1 MCIIN
6 PWYFY
11 LSNLSDNFQTLSI
24 CVFIIAII
32 AMISF
37 IIGWVCTAIED
48 GSFERGNN
56 ETAITKFLKRMAKI
70 STVAT
75 IVSAILMTV
84 LPSEDTI
91 NKMVI
96 SSFVTK
102 ENITEAK
109 TGAKELVDYIVEK
122 AIELKNTEQ
131 KNTEQK

>member
-1 MCIIN
+1 MCIVN

-24 CVFIIAII
+24 CVFVIAIT
-32 AMISF
+32 AMIAF
-37 IIGWVCTAIED
+37 IVAWICAATED
-48 GSFERGNN
+48 GSFESGNN
-56 ETAITKFLKRMAKI
+56 ETANTKFFKRMAKI
-70 STVAT
+70 STVVT
-75 IVSAILMTV
+75 IISAILMTV

-102 ENITEAK
+102 ENITETK

-122 AIELKNTEQ
+122 AAELKNAESNNKQ
-131 KNTEQK
+131 E

>member
-37 IIGWVCTAIED
+37 IIGWVCVAIED

-56 ETAITKFLKRMAKI
+56 ELPLTKFLKRMAKI

-122 AIELKNTEQ
+122 AAELKNAESNNKQ
-131 KNTEQK
+131 E

>member
-1 MCIIN
+1 MYIVN

-24 CVFIIAII
+24 CVFIVAII

-37 IIGWVCTAIED
+37 VVGWVCVAIED

-56 ETAITKFLKRMAKI
+56 ETVIAKFLKRMAKI

-109 TGAKELVDYIVEK
+109 TSAKELVDYIVEK
-122 AIELKNTEQ
+122 ATELKNAETNNKQE
-131 KNTEQK
+131 

>member
-11 LSNLSDNFQTLSI
+11 LSNLSGNFWTLSV
-24 CVFIIAII
+24 CTFIIALIG
-32 AMISF
+32 MVSF
-37 IIGWVCTAIED
+37 VIGWICNAIED
-48 GSFERGNN
+48 GSFEHGNN
-56 ETAITKFLKRMAKI
+56 EFPLTKFLKKMAKI

-102 ENITEAK
+102 ENITETK
-109 TGAKELVDYIVEK
+109 IGAKELVDYIVEK
-122 AIELKNTEQ
+122 ATELKNAESNNKQ
-131 KNTEQK
+131 E

>member
-1 MCIIN
+1 MCIVN

-24 CVFIIAII
+24 CVFVIAIA

-37 IIGWVCTAIED
+37 IVVWVCAAMND
-48 GSFERGNN
+48 GSFEHGNN
-56 ETAITKFLKRMAKI
+56 EAANTKFFKRMAKI

-75 IVSAILMTV
+75 IISAILMTV

-122 AIELKNTEQ
+122 AAELKNAESNNKQ
-131 KNTEQK
+131 E

>member
-1 MCIIN
+1 MYIVN

-11 LSNLSDNFQTLSI
+11 LSNLSDNFRTLSI

-37 IIGWVCTAIED
+37 IIGWICVAIED
-48 GSFERGNN
+48 GSFECGNN
-56 ETAITKFLKRMAKI
+56 ELPLTKFLKRMAKI

-122 AIELKNTEQ
+122 ATELKNAESNNKQ
-131 KNTEQK
+131 E

>member
-1 MCIIN
+1 MYIVN

-11 LSNLSDNFQTLSI
+11 LSNLSDNFQTLSV

-37 IIGWVCTAIED
+37 IIGWVCVAIED
-48 GSFERGNN
+48 GSFEHGDN
-56 ETAITKFLKRMAKI
+56 ELPITKFLKKMAKI

-84 LPSEDTI
+84 LPSEDTV

-122 AIELKNTEQ
+122 ATELKNTEQ
-131 KNTEQK
+131 NNKQE

>member
-1 MCIIN
+1 MYIVN

-37 IIGWVCTAIED
+37 VIGWVCVAIDD
-48 GSFERGNN
+48 GSFEHESN
-56 ETAITKFLKRMAKI
+56 ELPFTKFLKKMAKI

-75 IVSAILMTV
+75 IVSAILITV

-96 SSFVTK
+96 SSYITK
-102 ENITEAK
+102 ENIEEAK

-122 AIELKNTEQ
+122 ATELKNAEPNNKQ
-131 KNTEQK
+131 E

>member
-24 CVFIIAII
+24 CVFVIAII
-32 AMISF
+32 TMIAF
-37 IIGWVCTAIED
+37 IIGWVCVAIED

-56 ETAITKFLKRMAKI
+56 ETALTKFLKRMAKI

-109 TGAKELVDYIVEK
+109 TDAKELVDYIVEK
-122 AIELKNTEQ
+122 AAELKNAEQ
-131 KNTEQK
+131 NNKQE

>member
-24 CVFIIAII
+24 CVFIVAII

-37 IIGWVCTAIED
+37 IIGWVCVATED

-56 ETAITKFLKRMAKI
+56 EAAITKFLKRMAKI

-75 IVSAILMTV
+75 IVSAIFMTV

-96 SSFVTK
+96 SSFITK

-109 TGAKELVDYIVEK
+109 TSAKELVDYFIEK
-122 AIELKNTEQ
+122 STELKNTEQ
-131 KNTEQK
+131 NNKQE